1 MGKGLNILKGEGWGK
16 IKCEIKR
23 GTQKGGGD
31 SHRGNYKGTVTSWG
45 YVKKGPE
52 KLQIC
57 MKQEE
62 KPTQIQTTKK
72 SCINLSSLE
81 AEFNEFEQRLKSH
94 KNRFQLCAGV
104 KSCKMEYSLK
114 WSQPYLSRGSNS
126 LNSASGLF

>member
-1 MGKGLNILKGEGWGK
+1 MY
-16 IKCEIKR
+16 EIGSKAH
-23 GTQKGGGD
+23 TD
-31 SHRGNYKGTVTSWG
+31 PDYE
-45 YVKKGPE
+45 E
-52 KLQIC
+52 KLHQF
-57 MKQEE
+57 K
-62 KPTQIQTTKK
+62 
-72 SCINLSSLE
+72 SLE